1 MAEDIFNRIK
11 RNYILYGMYGIVQSI
26 GVIFIT
32 LFIAYPLLSD
42 RKLLLVLL
50 VICGICFVYAFVR
63 TLIETSELIKLMRTM
78 NEPGNYDKLSIRLK
92 QSRKRGFYTTL
103 IILISILAVFFL
115 IAYFLLGYKNFYY
128 HFFMLF
134 INFFLSL
141 QLSYT
146 SDMRRNIRTYPMG
159 RMGVPIDV
167 QNLRSKIVTLVLP
180 AVLLASV
187 AISVM
192 IYLANGR
199 IIRNEID
206 NGLQYTLELMSGYAA
221 LAQDPPQPQSSQL
234 VKEYGGAVFVLNG
247 DGGIAYADSQE
258 GVSGNIRDAIKR
270 GNQPEYLYTKTITQL
285 DALKEQK
292 NVTRFDGV
300 FNGNHAVFF
309 VGKISGVDRHLL
321 FAFDELA
328 LYKAF
333 YLSIFVQTAVLFV
346 INFIIWFVVN
356 RRLLGVSRPMD
367 EVMPALMSA
376 SKGDLTQAIEIVK
389 SRDVIEDFTRYF
401 KIFIDN
407 VQSFMKN
414 AQELS
419 GKLAGLSESI
429 AEIGTYVRQ
438 SSSSHA
444 ELLFQST
451 DMVKGISA
459 SFAGIT
465 SDSEMH
471 NRNISNLQ
479 ETIDRLNASMNEVS
493 GNANNVV
500 GSMKLVVG
508 SAEKGSG
515 LVESTFEG
523 MQNIEKFYSGM
534 LNVIEIISDISE
546 KVNLLSLNASIEAA
560 RAGEY
565 GRGFAVVADEISKL
579 ADNTSSS
586 VKEITGLIHE
596 GDIEVK
602 RDKEMVVDMR
612 SSFGLI
618 MKNIESTGLMIEG
631 FIDMIQAR
639 VRDIQNIKKD
649 ITTVSAFYGDL
660 NQSTGAQNK
669 NALTVSETIEQVNAG
684 ARDFVGRSET
694 LADSSL
700 ELKNMAASLT
710 ETLKMFKISS

>member
-1 MAEDIFNRIK
+1 MTLLCSVIPSIAI
-11 RNYILYGMYGIVQSI
+11 MY
-26 GVIFIT
+26 
-32 LFIAYPLLSD
+32 
-42 RKLLLVLL
+42 
-50 VICGICFVYAFVR
+50 
-63 TLIETSELIKLMRTM
+63 
-78 NEPGNYDKLSIRLK
+78 
-92 QSRKRGFYTTL
+92 
-103 IILISILAVFFL
+103 FFL
-115 IAYFLLGYKNFYY
+115 GYYNFYY
-128 HFFMLF
+128 HFFIFF
-134 INFFLSL
+134 ICFFMTF
-141 QLSYT
+141 QLTYNSY
-146 SDMRRNIRTYPMG
+146 MIWYKRTYPLG
-159 RMGVPIDV
+159 RIDAPTDV
-167 QNLRSKIVTLVLP
+167 QNLRSKIISLVLP
-180 AVLLASV
+180 VVLLASV
-187 AISVM
+187 AISIMV
-192 IYLANGR
+192 YAVNGR
-199 IIRNEID
+199 IIKEKID
-206 NGLQYTLELMSGYAA
+206 KRISLNLELICSNPDLAMVFSQIPSGAFIKENQGSIFM
-221 LAQDPPQPQSSQL
+221 LKDDGTIAQS
-234 VKEYGGAVFVLNG
+234 
-247 DGGIAYADSQE
+247 DSQE
-258 GVSGNIRDAIKR
+258 SISGKIQDTIKR